1 MIIDNSFIVDTAF
14 TEIFNDIFENI
25 LLDLDKNNINQLMKF
40 LNVKHDYEVQNFLYD
55 LITNPDYYSL
65 LDKYEILKIY
75 TKLSEIV
82 RNSSTPENRFNSIKS
97 VKERARISRI
107 LLECAEK
114 NTNLL
119 KDFTNASSTEEN
131 DKKLYEN
138 FLNTSLSSIVQFN
151 KLFKNLFDYDRI
163 FSRKKNGD
171 TYRKRYRN
179 CVGSIICPYC
189 NFYEIASKG
198 LHIDHNLPKCN
209 FPLFSLS
216 KFNLVPSCKMCNM
229 DYKKDQFKIFN
240 PLTVNN
246 KFDEEYSYVLELKK
260 KLQVG
265 KEFQVDDFFIEL
277 VYDENNVLIED
288 SLKYLGLRDI
298 YNMASGKSKQKYF
311 LKMILSICE
320 DETLKN
326 LYKCLDIEGKP
337 IIFNMLGLGVE
348 EYNKKLYYYSSMSK
362 FKQDILRQYKIKI

>member
-97 VKERARISRI
+97 IEERVRISRI
-107 LLECAEK
+107 LLECAEE

-119 KDFTNASSTEEN
+119 KDFTTASSTEEN

-163 FSRKKNGD
+163 FSREKNGD

-246 KFDEEYSYVLELKK
+246 KFDEEYSYVLKLKK

-298 YNMASGKSKQKYF
+298 YNMASGKSKQKSL
-311 LKMILSICE
+311 LKLILSIGE
-320 DETLKN
+320 DETSKN
-326 LYKCLDIEGKP
+326 LYKCLDFEGKP
-337 IIFNMLGLGVE
+337 IIFAMLGLGVE
-348 EYNKKLYYYSSMSK
+348 ECNKKLYYYSSMSK